1 MQAGRTIQK
10 YSGLPMCHEEYVGPD
25 ACVRLCFIERVDG
38 VYIHRVRRVRMAQH
52 EKEVGK
58 QTMVCEVVMQ
68 QTFFFRWGW
77 GWKEDVVGGEGGKR
91 IV

>member
-1 MQAGRTIQK
+1 
-10 YSGLPMCHEEYVGPD
+10 
-25 ACVRLCFIERVDG
+25 
-38 VYIHRVRRVRMAQH
+38 
-52 EKEVGK
+52 
-58 QTMVCEVVMQ
+58 MVCEVVMQ